1 MGTRTENHLCLGPS
15 QPGQTK
21 GWRTPLDRYPAIC
34 YYSCDGTHRN
44 SLLRVLSDRLYAA
57 RVAARIRR
65 ELNADVDMI
74 QGRHGVFKVVVD
86 GDTVIDG
93 GAGAFLGIMPSQA
106 KILGA
111 VRQRV
116 AR

>member
-1 MGTRTENHLCLGPS
+1 MTG
-15 QPGQTK
+15 
-21 GWRTPLDRYPAIC
+21 
-34 YYSCDGTHRN
+34 
-44 SLLRVLSDRLYAA
+44 LYAA
-57 RVAARIRR
+57 RVAARLRH
-65 ELNADVDMI
+65 ELQADVDMI
-74 QGRHGVFKVVVD
+74 QDRYGVFKVVVD

-93 GAGAFLGIMPSQA
+93 GALAFLGIMPSQV